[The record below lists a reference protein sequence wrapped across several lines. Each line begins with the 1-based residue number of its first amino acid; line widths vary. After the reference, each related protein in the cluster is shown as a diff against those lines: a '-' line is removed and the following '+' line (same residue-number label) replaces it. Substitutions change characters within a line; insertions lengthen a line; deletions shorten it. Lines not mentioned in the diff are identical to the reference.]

1 MISRRDVVV
10 SVMPERL
17 ALILKISSGI
27 RVDVVKSDFLLLLFV
42 MATNLLSHLVSHST
56 GYAKFGVDLMAR
68 LYNILGLPGHS
79 SHI

>member
-10 SVMPERL
+10 SVMPERV

-27 RVDVVKSDFLLLLFV
+27 RVDVVKSDFLLLFV